1 MIDHAGLIAARIFM
15 AFLPWKQRL
24 LIAWWRPSD
33 VIEDLLDGA
42 GIGNI
47 GDDPQSATTL
57 WTDRNIDIEY
67 SLEPLCPGE
76 RSDERVL
83 LRGVVGCFVCF
94 VICLSFCGWPGPCR
108 RGYDVFSQFR
118 IGCQHAMVAHQV
130 VPGSGHKCNQLADE
144 VEGREH
150 HVGGTIAEGMFELIL
165 HLSVGT
171 EGQAVEADGGPGN
184 IAA

>member
-94 VICLSFCGWPGPCR
+94 VICLSAFLPWKQR
-108 RGYDVFSQFR
+108 LLIAWLRHRVSAQFT
-118 IGCQHAMVAHQV
+118 HLPWWNVATVSIRPARSDH
-130 VPGSGHKCNQLADE
+130 
-144 VEGREH
+144 
-150 HVGGTIAEGMFELIL
+150 
-165 HLSVGT
+165 
-171 EGQAVEADGGPGN
+171 
-184 IAA
+184 